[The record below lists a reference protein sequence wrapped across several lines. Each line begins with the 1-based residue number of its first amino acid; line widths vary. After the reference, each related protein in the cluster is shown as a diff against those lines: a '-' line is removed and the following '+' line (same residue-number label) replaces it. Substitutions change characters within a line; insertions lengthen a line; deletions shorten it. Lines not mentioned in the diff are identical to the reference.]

1 MWGMGFIWLGELVDS
16 GNLDLR
22 RWVGGSGCLWNTRC
36 LKDEHPEAHANTSQ
50 DGAPPPVKSWLI
62 NPMKTLVITMAYDTY
77 NYSQWGLSSNYSQWS
92 QL

>member
-50 DGAPPPVKSWLI
+50 DGAPPSEK
-62 NPMKTLVITMAYDTY
+62 LVDKPHENSSH
-77 NYSQWGLSSNYSQWS
+77 NYGLWY
-92 QL
+92 L